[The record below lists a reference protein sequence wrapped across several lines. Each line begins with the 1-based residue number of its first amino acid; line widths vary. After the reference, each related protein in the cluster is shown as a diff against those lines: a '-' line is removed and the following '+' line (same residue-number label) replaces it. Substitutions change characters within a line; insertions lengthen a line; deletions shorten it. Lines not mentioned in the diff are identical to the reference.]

1 MGASVYAEH
10 QHADMGPDTKS
21 RDWNR
26 EINEPIAQPSPSPSP
41 PFIGKVGGDVLFSP
55 HGGAGI
61 YKNATRGYKWIL
73 MGLVFT
79 KTPPKA
85 TNGPQTLFFKPLGHV
100 IRPLI

>member
-61 YKNATRGYKWIL
+61 YKNATRGYKWLPNIIMRTSGQCNWAL
-73 MGLVFT
+73 KGV
-79 KTPPKA
+79 P
-85 TNGPQTLFFKPLGHV
+85 N
-100 IRPLI
+100 I